1 MGTVLDSTVLIEAE
15 RAALQQRVPA
25 ARLLARWIE
34 RDIGLDEDIG
44 IAAITASE
52 LLHGV
57 HRADP
62 AHRPR
67 REALV
72 ESFIAA
78 IPVLPFD
85 LLCARAHASLWATLA
100 VAGRD
105 IGAHDRLV
113 AATAIAIGWRVA
125 TANRREFARV
135 PGLTLVYVTS
145 RE

>member
-1 MGTVLDSTVLIEAE
+1 VLIEAE
-15 RAALQQRVPA
+15 RSASQLRVPA
-25 ARLLARWIE
+25 AHLLAHWIE
-34 RDIGLDEDIG
+34 RDVGTDEDLA

-62 AHRPR
+62 AHRAR

-78 IPVLPFD
+78 IPVRPFD

-100 VAGRD
+100 ASGRD
-105 IGAHDRLV
+105 IGAHERLV

-135 PGLTLVYVTS
+135 PGLTVVHVTTQP
-145 RE
+145 